1 MISPAKIYSILGN
14 PKSLVPLAVKDGA
27 NCLGLTA
34 SSYVTGKKEEAQDR
48 FIDETGTEAIWLGS
62 IPLFKKGI
70 DKTLFKYTK
79 YDSKYDIRNLE
90 NPEIFNKTKKYAPT
104 KAIAENIEKIG
115 KNSKVFKSLNFIKV
129 GAATILALAS
139 YNILTDLKQKY
150 TEKKI
155 EKRIRAEL
163 KQIHHDKFEASNNF
177 VKNKNEQEH
186 ITFSSIKKHN
196 KNVSFKGGLSD
207 FILDPVKNMY
217 VLDGGITGLR
227 LAKSRDPQ
235 EFMGYAIKEGGF
247 LFFMYYLGNKIQNHL
262 IDKAD
267 KKHNKSIELDSRVL
281 EDNNFKNLFKTGE
294 IEKSLDEFPT
304 YIEETAPQKGIVQKI
319 KDFIDPPK
327 KSVERMAKDAELYEF
342 IHKNPDNY
350 VIKAAKKSDI
360 IENYKVRKNGI
371 LGYFQKKI
379 DTGLIDTRKYIDMD
393 VMRNTHKNIKKL
405 YGQYKNSGQ
414 DIDTFFDG
422 VRKLKR
428 NSIKSNMA
436 SSIIA
441 LGVVLPGIMLA
452 KRLLSNDKEFATAK
466 RIREKVENEYNI
478 NSKDK
483 PIVTNVNKM

>member
-1 MISPAKIYSILGN
+1 M
-14 PKSLVPLAVKDGA
+14 
-27 NCLGLTA
+27 
-34 SSYVTGKKEEAQDR
+34 
-48 FIDETGTEAIWLGS
+48 
-62 IPLFKKGI
+62 
-70 DKTLFKYTK
+70 
-79 YDSKYDIRNLE
+79 
-90 NPEIFNKTKKYAPT
+90 
-104 KAIAENIEKIG
+104 
-115 KNSKVFKSLNFIKV
+115 
-129 GAATILALAS
+129 
-139 YNILTDLKQKY
+139 
-150 TEKKI
+150 
-155 EKRIRAEL
+155 
-163 KQIHHDKFEASNNF
+163 
-177 VKNKNEQEH
+177 
-186 ITFSSIKKHN
+186 
-196 KNVSFKGGLSD
+196 
-207 FILDPVKNMY
+207 
-217 VLDGGITGLR
+217 
-227 LAKSRDPQ
+227 
-235 EFMGYAIKEGGF
+235 
-247 LFFMYYLGNKIQNHL
+247 QN
-262 IDKAD
+262 
-267 KKHNKSIELDSRVL
+267 
-281 EDNNFKNLFKTGE
+281 
-294 IEKSLDEFPT
+294 
-304 YIEETAPQKGIVQKI
+304 
-319 KDFIDPPK
+319 
-327 KSVERMAKDAELYEF
+327 YEF